1 MRVIDRG
8 TGTPVVLIPGIQG
21 RWEWMSPAVDALAER
36 FRVVTFSLCDEPSS
50 GFDVEPDRGVE
61 NYLAQIEQ
69 VFDRAGLRD
78 AIVIGVSF
86 SGPVAAEFT
95 TRHPER
101 VRGLILVSA
110 LPTDWQPDARA
121 RFYLRAPWLLS
132 PVFLLDAP
140 TRSYREVR
148 AALPRLTDRARFSVA
163 QLSRVTRYFLS
174 PARMAARVKWFAEF
188 TFSDPSSID
197 RPVMVITGE
206 PGLDRVVHPE
216 LTRRYVAA
224 IPHARHAVIARTGHL
239 GLVTKPREFVDA
251 VSAFINEISNDVR
264 RASA

>member
-8 TGTPVVLIPGIQG
+8 TGTPVVIIPGIQG

-50 GFDVEPDRGVE
+50 GFTSNPACGIE
-61 NYLAQIEQ
+61 NYIEQ
-69 VFDRAGLRD
+69 LERVFERAGLDD
-78 AIVIGVSF
+78 AFLIGVSF

-95 TRHPER
+95 ARHPER
-101 VRGLILVSA
+101 VRGLVLVSA
-110 LPTDWQPDARA
+110 LPTDWEPDARA

-140 TRSYREVR
+140 TRAYREVR
-148 AALPRLTDRARFSVA
+148 AALPRLRERARFSAA
-163 QLSRVTRYFLS
+163 QLVRVTRYFLS
-174 PARMAARVKWFAEF
+174 PSRMAARIDSLAAF
-188 TFSDPSSID
+188 TFSDPANIE

-206 PGLDRVVHPE
+206 PELDRVVPPH
-216 LTRRYVAA
+216 LTRRYVDA

-239 GLVTKPREFVDA
+239 GLLTKPRDFAET
-251 VSAFINEISNDVR
+251 VSAFVDEITDHAR